1 MNILPRLLLCPLLF
15 LLPACDTTKGSGK
28 KITEDRPVGSFTQ
41 IRNDSMADVHVT
53 IGSTPSLS
61 VTIDDNLIKMVTTEV
76 RDGILVV
83 DTDGNFF
90 NTGGMSVTV
99 TVPSLDSAETTAS
112 GDIQIIGLKG
122 TSFTATVGGSGDLI
136 VSGEVDSINASNGGS
151 GTLNLSKLQA
161 RTAKATV
168 TKSGD
173 LQVNASETLDATSS
187 GSGDLK
193 YSGTPTLDSKPTGS
207 GKIMPE

>member
-1 MNILPRLLLCPLLF
+1 MNALPLLLCPLLF
-15 LLPACDTTKGSGK
+15 LLPACDTTKGSGNK
-28 KITEDRPVGSFTQ
+28 VTEDRPVESFTR
-41 IRNDSMADVHVT
+41 IRNDSLADVHVT
-53 IGSTPSLS
+53 IDSPPSLS
-61 VTIDDNLIKMVTTEV
+61 VTIDDNLVEMVTTEV
-76 RDGILVV
+76 RDGMLVV

-90 NTGGMSVTV
+90 NTGGMSVNV
-99 TVPSLDSAETTAS
+99 SVPSLDSAETTSS

-122 TSFTATVGGSGDLI
+122 TAFTATVSGSGDLI
-136 VSGEVDSINASNGGS
+136 ASGEVDSIDASNGGS

-161 RTAKATV
+161 RTAKATL

-173 LQVNASETLDATSS
+173 LQINAAESLEAKSS

-193 YSGTPTLDSKPTGS
+193 YSGTPTLDSKSTGH